1 MWGSVFLN
9 PPTPGSSGKIL
20 YADIHH
26 AQQTDDVKGKLKKVK
41 TVLVNV
47 PSGTTSRIQ
56 PLDVCIN
63 KPFKNH
69 IRTQFEVHIDEN
81 LESYTDGKISTAQRR
96 VLITKWVA
104 NAWQLIKED
113 KRLIK
118 RSFLKCGISNALD
131 GSEND
136 LVNIKGIEA

>member
-9 PPTPGSSGKIL
+9 PPTPGTSGQIL
-20 YADIHH
+20 YADVHR

-56 PLDVCIN
+56 PLDICIN

-69 IRTQFEVHIDEN
+69 IRTQFEEDIDEN
-81 LESYTDGKISTAQRR
+81 LESYSDGKITAAQRR
-96 VLITKWVA
+96 VLITKCVA

-113 KRLIK
+113 KNLTKQFI
-118 RSFLKCGISNALD
+118 FEVWYLKCSRW
-131 GSEND
+131 
-136 LVNIKGIEA
+136 K

>member
-1 MWGSVFLN
+1 M
-9 PPTPGSSGKIL
+9 
-20 YADIHH
+20 
-26 AQQTDDVKGKLKKVK
+26 K

-69 IRTQFEVHIDEN
+69 IRTQFEEHIDEN
-81 LESYTDGKISTAQRR
+81 LESYTDGKISATQRR
-96 VLITKWVA
+96 VLITKWAA

-113 KRLIK
+113 NNLIK
-118 RSFLKCGISNALD
+118 RSFLKCQMLSMEVKMIL
-131 GSEND
+131 
-136 LVNIKGIEA
+136 LI